1 VEGDARH
8 QNEQGQ
14 DRFFTHFSSHERSLG
29 QVENEGSSCLSILP
43 WRFPEEID
51 EEKMELLTSHS
62 SSDAHHSGSIAASQ
76 SPSRLMTA
84 KENAGLLQ
92 AMRPSVL
99 EQRFRSQ
106 LLSV

>member
-1 VEGDARH
+1 
-8 QNEQGQ
+8 
-14 DRFFTHFSSHERSLG
+14 
-29 QVENEGSSCLSILP
+29 
-43 WRFPEEID
+43 
-51 EEKMELLTSHS
+51 MELLTSHS

-76 SPSRLMTA
+76 SPERLMTA

-106 LLSV
+106 LPSVWVTRPAILLGRTPALI